1 MKRNK
6 LLSILIVL
14 ALLLGMLPAAV
25 SAQSEIY
32 TINSP
37 RVEFARTKATT
48 EAPTLAQG
56 NHAGYLERVANMP
69 DYALE
74 YYRWM
79 EENSGPDGV
88 LADPFKGTEDSGEYY
103 HSVTYVS
110 GSEKFTFTDKN
121 EALLTC
127 SQIAAAALDREFN
140 AFSNWA
146 AVAQDI
152 FDREHPEVFWLSGRS
167 SVSYLGGWSY
177 SIRGNTCTV
186 MYNADMV
193 IWLNYPGFDIR
204 SARYQDLETL
214 QQAMNTRDALA
225 QQILADCP
233 AGAAHEQVAY
243 LSDALTTRNAYNSA
257 VAMGMSSQA
266 EADAWECISAL
277 EGRSGKA
284 GPVCEG
290 YARAFQ
296 MLCNQLQ
303 IPCVLVDG
311 AAISYLGDSPEEHMW
326 NYVQIDGGWYAVDV
340 TWNDPYLPNKPE
352 EKNSGKE
359 SHQWLLLGSDSEVA
373 TGLTFLKSH
382 EVRNRV
388 RANGLSFTNGPV
400 LETAAYEPKS
410 EPLYSFGGKLTSADA
425 ADATLTLLKDG
436 EKVATLTVSGKS
448 AEYLFEQLP
457 AGVYQ
462 LQLSKEGHV
471 SHTMEVTVGENTAAV
486 DFKLRMPGDV
496 TGDGRINVGDVARIY
511 SHCKKTMVVTDA
523 YILLCMD
530 ITGDKRI
537 NVGDTARLYGR
548 IRG

>member
-1 MKRNK
+1 MKYKK
-6 LLSILIVL
+6 LLTILTVF
-14 ALLLGMLPAAV
+14 ALLLGMLPATV
-25 SAQSEIY
+25 SAQSE
-32 TINSP
+32 TFSINGP
-37 RVEFARTKATT
+37 RVEYVRTKAATD
-48 EAPTLAQG
+48 APALAEG
-56 NHAGYLERVANMP
+56 HHAGYLDRVASMP

-79 EENSGPDGV
+79 EENAGPDGV

-103 HSVTYVS
+103 HSVTYIS

-121 EALLTC
+121 EVLVTC
-127 SQIAAAALDREFN
+127 SEIAAAALDKEFN
-140 AFSNWA
+140 AFSTWA

-193 IWLNYPGFDIR
+193 VWLNYPGFDIR
-204 SARYQDLETL
+204 AQRYQDLTAL
-214 QQAMNTRDALA
+214 QEAMTNRDALV

-233 AGAAHEQVAY
+233 DGAAHEQVAY
-243 LSDALTTRNAYNSA
+243 LSDTLTTRNAYNSA
-257 VAMGMSSQA
+257 VAEGMSSQA
-266 EADAWECISAL
+266 DADAWECISAL

-296 MLCNQLQ
+296 VLCNQLEL
-303 IPCVLVDG
+303 PCVLVDG
-311 AAISYLGDSPEEHMW
+311 TAISYLGDSPEEHMW

-340 TWNDPYLPNKPE
+340 TWNDPYLSGKPE

-359 SHQWLLLGSDSEVA
+359 NHQWLLLGSDSEVSP
-373 TGLTFLKSH
+373 GLTFLQSH

-388 RANGLSFTNGPV
+388 RANGLCFTNGPV
-400 LETAAYEPKS
+400 LETSAYEPKS
-410 EPLYSFGGKLTSADA
+410 DPLYSFGGKLTSADA
-425 ADATLTLLKDG
+425 GAATLVLLKDG
-436 EKVATLTVSGKS
+436 AEVATQTVSGKS
-448 AEYLFEQLP
+448 AEYLFEQLS
-457 AGVYQ
+457 AGTYQ
-462 LQLSKEGHV
+462 LQLSKENHV
-471 SHTMEVTVGENTAAV
+471 SYTLDVEVGADMAAV
-486 DFKLRMPGDV
+486 EFKLRMPGDV

-511 SHCKKTMVVTDA
+511 SHCKKTMVVTDP